1 MNENKTNFLCYNF
14 NDFKKE
20 LIQMN
25 ENKTNINWYPGH
37 MAKTKRLITE
47 NLNLIDVVYEVI
59 DARMPYSSK
68 IKDVDNYIKD
78 KPRIIIMTKIDLC
91 DMFETKKWIKYYED
105 KGYKVFTTNLECNP
119 NLKQLFNLTE
129 DIMKEKN
136 EVREN
141 KGMSKRK
148 TRVLVVGIPN
158 VGKSTLIN
166 RLVGKKVSN
175 VGNKPGVT
183 TQLNWIRINDNVEL
197 LDSPGI
203 LWPKLDEENVAF
215 NLASLT
221 AIKEEVLPISK
232 VVLYILKTLYKYY
245 PSKLEERYGL
255 NEEIT
260 EDNYEEVLCTIG
272 KKRGCLVRGGEVDY
286 DKVYTIVLNDIK
298 NGLIKEITFDRCNN
312 E

>member
-1 MNENKTNFLCYNF
+1 
-14 NDFKKE
+14 
-20 LIQMN
+20 MN